1 MAETDALLSYVAPKH
16 SHPSL
21 TKYDTVNGDR
31 DILSAETPS
40 PLTNSLKNERGK
52 PMTGEHV
59 VYKARWFILAVF
71 SLLCMLQAAASN
83 AWGPIADTA
92 KVVLDWTD
100 GDIALLANWGPI
112 TFVITSFFFSYLLLI
127 KGFRFFV
134 LCSSLIFL
142 LGVAIRCIPVGVE
155 NVKWTMNAGHVLI
168 GIAGPVMMSAPTELS
183 AVWFPPH
190 QRTTSTAI
198 SMTSAF
204 FGMSMSFLVGP
215 LVVTS
220 LPQNASSHAESID
233 PKEKALYFNEIMKLM
248 YIECGAVAVVV
259 IAALLYFPEKPPTSP
274 SLSATKPR
282 ESFKDG
288 ALKMIK
294 STHFWIPAAAYSI
307 SSGVYGGWTTQMD
320 TIFKTTLNIGQ
331 DTVGWIGFISNIAGM
346 LGGLIV
352 ARLVDILGG
361 RMKAVLISLTM
372 AAFVSCVWYVLL
384 SMKYISYSLVSVYIA
399 CIFFGLFINAS
410 FPIYFEITVEGM
422 YPVSEGNITMV
433 MTFVTNVVSVIFL
446 LPPMIPNLSVIW
458 MNWLL
463 LGSVFVCLPLLM
475 MYKEH
480 YNRLDEDM
488 TESIQRG

>member
-1 MAETDALLSYVAPKH
+1 MAETDPLLPRVSNSSINKCD
-16 SHPSL
+16 S
-21 TKYDTVNGDR
+21 VNG
-31 DILSAETPS
+31 DILSAENPS
-40 PLTNSLKNERGK
+40 LPTKSLKNGK
-52 PMTGEHV
+52 PMAGEHV

-71 SLLCMLQAAASN
+71 SLLCVLQAAAWN
-83 AWGPIADTA
+83 TWGPIADTA

-100 GDIALLANWGPI
+100 GDIALLANWGCI
-112 TFVITSFFFSYLLLI
+112 TFIITAFMFSYLFLI
-127 KGFRFFV
+127 KGLRYCV

-142 LGVAIRCIPVGVE
+142 MGVAIRCIPVGIE
-155 NVKWTMNAGHVLI
+155 NVKWTMNAGHILI

-198 SMTSAF
+198 SSTSAF
-204 FGMSMSFLVGP
+204 FGMSLSYLVGP

-220 LPQNASSHAESID
+220 LPPNSSSNAESID
-233 PKEKALYFNEIMKLM
+233 PKEKALYFKEIMKLM

-288 ALKMIK
+288 ALKIIK
-294 STHFWIPAAAYSI
+294 NIHFWLPAAAYSI
-307 SSGVYGGWTTQMD
+307 STGVYDGWNTQLD

-331 DTVGWIGFISNIAGM
+331 ETVGWIGFISNIAGM

-352 ARLVDILGG
+352 SRLVDILGG
-361 RMKAVLISLTM
+361 RMKAVLISLTL
-372 AAFVSCVWYVLL
+372 AAFVSCVWCVLL

-399 CIFFGLFINAS
+399 CIFIGLFINACV
-410 FPIYFEITVEGM
+410 PIYFEITVEGM
-422 YPVSEGNITMV
+422 YPVSESNITMV
-433 MTFVTNVVSVIFL
+433 LTFMNNVTALIFL
-446 LPPMIPNLSVIW
+446 LLPMIPNLSVIW

-488 TESIQRG
+488 TESISKEDNK